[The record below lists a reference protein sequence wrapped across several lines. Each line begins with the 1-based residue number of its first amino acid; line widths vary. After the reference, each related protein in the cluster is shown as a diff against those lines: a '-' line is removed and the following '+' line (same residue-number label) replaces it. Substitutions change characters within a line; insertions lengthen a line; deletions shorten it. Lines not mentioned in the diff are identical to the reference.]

1 MFLFSTLEPPVFIN
15 CLADGLSN
23 ENGVSFFALREG
35 GVLNSTCTVY
45 GNPVPS
51 LVCATYDIANRQQ
64 FALTSRNTNYTA
76 FPLQNRMLIY
86 NVQRAV
92 TKVRCVADGGPTG
105 RATLEQNVQVDCKSS
120 LFQYTD
126 LIFFLYIK
134 SNNTQINQE

>member
-1 MFLFSTLEPPVFIN
+1 MLLLPKLIVIHSTVSIVMHSFNMFLFSIIERPVFIN
-15 CLADGLSN
+15 CLADGLST
-23 ENGVSFFALREG
+23 ENGVNFFALREG

-45 GNPVPS
+45 GNPVS

-76 FPLQNRMLIY
+76 FPLNNRMLIY

-105 RATLEQNVQVDCKSS
+105 RVTLEQIVRVDCK
-120 LFQYTD
+120 
-126 LIFFLYIK
+126 
-134 SNNTQINQE
+134 